1 MAGRHVS
8 AASLRSSSAERREP
22 VTHVITQA
30 CCGDAA
36 CVFACPVNAIQPN
49 PDDELFESAEM
60 LYIDPKTCVDCGACV
75 AACAR

>member
-1 MAGRHVS
+1 M
-8 AASLRSSSAERREP
+8 
-22 VTHVITQA
+22 THVITQA

-75 AACAR
+75 AACPVGAITRDTRLSTTV